1 MDTLIDKMM
10 TLSTAHISEETAYLL
25 DDELTVTKWGL
36 IAYEKSAYG
45 WFINLGFDE
54 LFNVPLD
61 LLHCINYA
69 LENGCS
75 WLCLDRDGDEA
86 DDLPTYD
93 W

>member
-1 MDTLIDKMM
+1 MNKLIDKMM
-10 TLSTAHISEETAYLL
+10 TISTIHVSPETAHLL

-36 IAYEKSAYG
+36 IVYEKSAYG

-75 WLCLDRDGDEA
+75 WLCLDRDGDVA
-86 DDLPTYD
+86 DDLLTYD